1 LTDTTNTSKSDTNI
15 LVPRSLFDRSNL
27 LLNTQSSS
35 LSTNTF
41 NKSKQIPNNNNNN
54 STNNN
59 NNAKLFPTTIPTS
72 NTPQPNLKARQL
84 YTTSSSATSINQIP
98 ASNQPSISTT
108 TILPGQRPV
117 QVLPQSNNLINE
129 INTLQQKQVGT
140 VQISSTDYR
149 HVRAVSQQ
157 HQTTTANTSSAS
169 TNIQV
174 RPPNYQRSQSQV
186 CNSLFA
192 LNKVQILRDLTVLL
206 TECN

>member
-1 LTDTTNTSKSDTNI
+1 I

-84 YTTSSSATSINQIP
+84 Y
-98 ASNQPSISTT
+98 
-108 TILPGQRPV
+108 V
-117 QVLPQSNNLINE
+117 NN
-129 INTLQQKQVGT
+129 
-140 VQISSTDYR
+140 
-149 HVRAVSQQ
+149 
-157 HQTTTANTSSAS
+157 
-169 TNIQV
+169 
-174 RPPNYQRSQSQV
+174 
-186 CNSLFA
+186 
-192 LNKVQILRDLTVLL
+192 
-206 TECN
+206 